1 LIKEGTFENAKR
13 KDVENEE
20 GETKCICMD
29 LGFEVLGIQQPK
41 WMTNVQVKEKIKC
54 RTNNQLG

>member
-1 LIKEGTFENAKR
+1 MQKEKMLKMKKERPSAF
-13 KDVENEE
+13 VWS
-20 GETKCICMD
+20 MD

-41 WMTNVQVKEKIKC
+41 WMTNVQMKEKIKC